1 VARRAAIRCASPLEP
16 SKTGTVYF
24 KNRTSRLTVSRD
36 ARARARAARATPR
49 YRTHGPRQDTERRCP
64 HVGRLRTRGRPP
76 RSRSGPR
83 LPLPERKAPR
93 ACSKAVGEMKARAAD
108 ALRPAAR
115 GTPKEL
121 ETREADDGRAP
132 RPRRSRPPGSAT
144 SRCRSITSGTA
155 PPLANAANQTLPSP
169 RGTLGAQTR
178 RPRARYPTP

>member
-1 VARRAAIRCASPLEP
+1 M
-16 SKTGTVYF
+16 
-24 KNRTSRLTVSRD
+24 SRD
-36 ARARARAARATPR
+36 ARATHARARTG
-49 YRTHGPRQDTERRCP
+49 HQETERRCP

-76 RSRSGPR
+76 RTRSGPR
-83 LPLPERKAPR
+83 LPLPELKAPR

-155 PPLANAANQTLPSP
+155 PLSLTRPTRHRLHLEELSEPKLAALAPVTRRLDAAKRRARAAPLAIHLNHSGLELRHDAPDAI
-169 RGTLGAQTR
+169 G
-178 RPRARYPTP
+178 